1 MPFSYQI
8 KVRRISA
15 LAAVWTSAVVLVFLV
30 MLLAVACTPRQ
41 PNMYL
46 PGEPDI
52 TEYTVYYNLGEYHP
66 YKPVSVVADSP
77 LVFITEEQDAIIHV
91 LDWDLKP
98 VSTIGRKG
106 NGPGEFGMITAFDI
120 RNDTLAVLDTWNM
133 QVVFRS
139 IQDEYYSSFSLPF
152 SAKWGSITY
161 AASGNLL
168 ITNYERTSP
177 VLVKE
182 YTIDGELTQGF
193 FDAPS
198 VDYGITMAQAVTVR
212 AQDRMIA
219 LFLHQPMILVDGDR
233 QVSWDYQLALTEGYP
248 FLQRIFRMK
257 QKAEEQGYGMPLF
270 AFGKGV
276 PLGDLLITPGP
287 MYNLN
292 VIDTETGALLVI
304 NTGQLSQELGPWGY
318 NTFDDLAI
326 RGETLIAVCSA
337 ASAVVVIN
345 LRQVLSA
352 IETGQ
357 WLEPKIM

>member
-1 MPFSYQI
+1 MSEF
-8 KVRRISA
+8 
-15 LAAVWTSAVVLVFLV
+15 AAVWISAVVLVFLV
-30 MLLAVACTPRQ
+30 MLLTVGCTPS
-41 PNMYL
+41 PPDMYL

-52 TEYTVYYNLGEYHP
+52 TEYTVHYNLGEYHP
-66 YKPVSVVADSP
+66 YKPISVVVDSP
-77 LVFITEEQDAIIHV
+77 LVFFTEEQDAIIHV

-98 VSTIGRKG
+98 VRTIGRKG

-161 AASGNLL
+161 AASGDLL

-177 VLVKE
+177 FLVKE
-182 YTIDGELTQGF
+182 YTIEGKMTQGF
-193 FDAPS
+193 FDAPT
-198 VDYGITMAQAVTVR
+198 VEYGITVAQAVTVR
-212 AQDRMIA
+212 VRDRMIA
-219 LFLHQPMILVDGDR
+219 LFIHRPLILVDGDR
-233 QVSWDYQLALTEGYP
+233 QASWDYRLALSKGYP
-248 FLQRIFRMK
+248 FLKRIFRMK
-257 QKAEEQGYGMPLF
+257 QKLEEQGQGYSMSLH

-304 NTGQLSQELGPWGY
+304 NTGHLSRELGPWGY
-318 NTFDDLAI
+318 YTFDDLAI

-337 ASAVVVIN
+337 ASAVVLID
-345 LRQVLSA
+345 LHQVLSA

-357 WLEPKIM
+357 WLEPTIM